1 MTTVARG
8 EGGAQERELAAQ
20 YEQWANACGY
30 AYPRVATALRG
41 IASAYESE
49 ARWHDQESAVQRRLG
64 Y

>member
-1 MTTVARG
+1 MRS

-20 YEQWANACGY
+20 YEKWAKACDY
-30 AYPRVATALRG
+30 AYPKVATALRG